1 MDKVPGSY
9 KHRGLTKSDV
19 HEKQMVKEI
28 PAPKG
33 DVEDELY
40 DYTKMSFPG
49 YMGQDPEMARDIG
62 QHIKHHAR

>member
-40 DYTKMSFPG
+40 DYTKM
-49 YMGQDPEMARDIG
+49 
-62 QHIKHHAR
+62 